1 MGKKEEIQQKDFEL
15 DFNIYHDVKEILTP
29 VKSYKKKGVEY
40 LNVASSFDI
49 ETSSFYDKDGNKRA
63 CMYMWGLGINGKVII
78 KRTWQEFVKCLNVI
92 AGYYQ
97 TSLERRLII
106 YVHNLAYE
114 MQFIRKWL
122 EWEKVFAI
130 DERKP
135 VYAITKRGIE
145 FRCSYILSGYSL
157 ATLGKNLID
166 YPVKKLVG
174 NLDYSLLRTPETKI
188 EKCEFDYLINDNL
201 VVESY
206 IQELINRLGNITRIQ
221 ITKTAFVRKLCKDN
235 LFYDHGSHHK
245 NGWKFKA
252 YRKYMNNLIIT
263 SPQEYLQMKRAF
275 QGGFTHASCLGVGQ
289 VFEDVASYDFTSSY
303 P

>member
-1 MGKKEEIQQKDFEL
+1 MAKKKEEIKQEEFKL
-15 DFNIYHDVKEILTP
+15 DFNIYNDIKEILTP
-29 VKSYKKKGVEY
+29 CKSYKKKGIEY
-40 LNVASSFDI
+40 LNIASSFDI
-49 ETSSFYDKDGNKRA
+49 ETSSFYIGDKKCA
-63 CMYMWGLGINGKVII
+63 CMYMWGLGINGRVII
-78 KRTWQEFVKCLNVI
+78 KRTYNEFVECLNEI
-92 AGYYQ
+92 SKYYN
-97 TSLERRLII
+97 LGDERRLII

-122 EWEKVFAI
+122 EWEKIFAI

-135 VYAITKRGIE
+135 VYCITKNGIE
-145 FRCSYILSGYSL
+145 FRCSYLLSGYSL
-157 ATLGKNLID
+157 DTLGKNLID

-174 NLDYSLLRTPETKI
+174 SLDYSLLRTTDTEI
-188 EKCEFDYLINDNL
+188 EKREFDYLINDNL

-235 LFYDHGSHHK
+235 LFYDMGSHHK

-252 YRKYMNNLIIT
+252 YKRYMENLIIT
-263 SPQEYLQMKRAF
+263 SPQEYAQMKRAF
-275 QGGFTHASCLGVGQ
+275 QGGFTHASCLGVGIT
-289 VFEDVASYDFTSSY
+289 FDNVASYDFTSSY